1 MTYSISMSILYA
13 FWLSSFCYGS
23 FFFDKFVSYPAHIII
38 AVLYIFII
46 CSYTLNFLTLQHMI
60 EKVKAQHTGARIY
73 DIDLPLIKAAAS
85 GMLINSIFLFFFN
98 FAVYD

>member
-1 MTYSISMSILYA
+1 ML
-13 FWLSSFCYGS
+13 FGS
-23 FFFDKFVSYPAHIII
+23 HPFAMDLFFFDKFVSYPAHIII